1 MRKRNTDDAAYMW
14 NLKYDTKEHI
24 HKTEADSL
32 VEKRLVLAKGERGG
46 GGKEQGVGMSRGKL
60 FYQQ

>member
-1 MRKRNTDDAAYMW
+1 MRKRNADDTTYMW

-32 VEKRLVLAKGERGG
+32 VEKRLVLAKGEQGG
-46 GGKEQGVGMSRGKL
+46 GGKEWGSG
-60 FYQQ
+60 